1 MKRGYVKLWRKT
13 IDSLVFAH
21 EGMLKLFI
29 LCLLKANH
37 EPADVTIPGILSP
50 IHVESGQF
58 ITGRNSLYEDYHQL
72 HLRKRT
78 RRKPAPHATTLYRW
92 LLTLQDMSILHIKS
106 HNKYSIIS
114 IINWNQYQQVDQQMI
129 IKRSTDDQQMITNKK
144 NKNIQETLQQISS
157 LKKRYDPK
165 LIDQVFDAIRS
176 TRKKGKVADSVLLG
190 QLILWK
196 QYDVAQVEA
205 GIKVYLIKG
214 YAGQDKKEDYLLG
227 IIRRQKKDLFDRTQ
241 SVEAPQVFDD
251 SNSIMREVTRDA

>member
-106 HNKYSIIS
+106 HNKYSIITVL
-114 IINWNQYQQVDQQMI
+114 NWNQYQQNAQQLHNNCTSSAH
-129 IKRSTDDQQMITNKK
+129 KQELTK
-144 NKNIQETLQQISS
+144 NKTYTQEHDFAFRKRVS
-157 LKKRYDPK
+157 LPQDIYLTERMRVYVKKQGCDDKRHPAELFEDFCNHHRK
-165 LIDQVFDAIRS
+165 TGQKWQDW
-176 TRKKGKVADSVLLG
+176 TRAFYTWVRN
-190 QLILWK
+190 
-196 QYDVAQVEA
+196 
-205 GIKVYLIKG
+205 
-214 YAGQDKKEDYLLG
+214 DKKQFNPNKYIAKENTNGTKNSTGRGKYSQLG
-227 IIRRQKKDLFDRTQ
+227 TELD
-241 SVEAPQVFDD
+241 
-251 SNSIMREVTRDA
+251 